1 MWLKILT
8 VLIIITLLALV
19 WWNAISGNVAYF
31 DGTNT
36 FQIPGPL
43 FTKGQKDEL
52 AIALKFPKDGARN
65 GIVLFMRAGAN
76 FQIVYVQDGK
86 LIINTNNN
94 PDQSIIIGPNLEDNV
109 KNQKWSRFGFTI
121 GDEFKDT
128 PVYFGGAPIEQIPVN
143 TLMFEGQSAV
153 IQFPK
158 SGLKACTNYCYLNNV
173 NLSTMFQQQGLR
185 TWC

>member
-19 WWNAISGNVAYF
+19 WWNVISGNVAYF
-31 DGTNT
+31 NGTNT

-52 AIALKFPKDGARN
+52 SIALKFPRN

-94 PDQSIIIGPNLEDNV
+94 PDQSIIGPNLEDT
-109 KNQKWSRFGFTI
+109 QKWRRFGFTI

-158 SGLKACTNYCYLNNV
+158 SGLKACTKDCYLNNV

-185 TWC
+185 TYC

>member
-1 MWLKILT
+1 MVKNPLCADQ
-8 VLIIITLLALV
+8 IIITLLALV
-19 WWNAISGNVAYF
+19 WWNAVSGNIAYF

-76 FQIVYVQDGK
+76 FQIIYVQDGK

-94 PDQSIIIGPNLEDNV
+94 QEQSLIIGDLEANV
-109 KNQKWSRFGFTI
+109 KSQEWSRFGFTI
-121 GDEFKDT
+121 IDEFKDT
-128 PVYFGGAPIEQIPVN
+128 PIYFGGAPIEQIPVN
-143 TLMFEGQSAV
+143 TLMFEGQSAEER
-153 IQFPK
+153 P
-158 SGLKACTNYCYLNNV
+158 
-173 NLSTMFQQQGLR
+173 QGVHQLLLPQ
-185 TWC
+185 